1 MSIKEA
7 REAHEKAQLQH
18 QQGTL
23 SGISSDTPKRVKE
36 LAELFYKEQIE
47 PNRKRP
53 DAVRQVLDNPIIP
66 EMGNLRL
73 SAVNTHVVRRVVKV
87 VIERGATTHAGK
99 VLAIIKQMFG
109 YAVSMGFLDSNPA
122 EPLKKAS
129 LGIESNVRTRVLTDK
144 EIRIFWDKLNQ
155 NKSLV
160 TRVALQLLLL
170 LGVRS
175 GELRLSRW
183 ADVDTENRTLTI
195 PVEHQKLSLKQAKQ
209 ASPFIVPLS
218 PFALGLLEQLQHVG
232 GMGNEYIFIGAKGDK
247 PITDK
252 VFGRAV
258 RRMLPD
264 MGVERFTPHDLR
276 RTLRTRLSEQGVPPH
291 IAEKCLNHSMGR
303 IIQTYNQYDYLE
315 ERREAL
321 KAWSDYLERI
331 TGSNVVPL
339 RRSA

>member
-1 MSIKEA
+1 M
-7 REAHEKAQLQH
+7 
-18 QQGTL
+18 
-23 SGISSDTPKRVKE
+23 
-36 LAELFYKEQIE
+36 
-47 PNRKRP
+47 
-53 DAVRQVLDNPIIP
+53 
-66 EMGNLRL
+66 
-73 SAVNTHVVRRVVKV
+73 
-87 VIERGATTHAGK
+87 
-99 VLAIIKQMFG
+99 
-109 YAVSMGFLDSNPA
+109 
-122 EPLKKAS
+122 
-129 LGIESNVRTRVLTDK
+129 
-144 EIRIFWDKLNQ
+144 